1 MDLEIRLL
9 RTFRTVAQTRSFT
22 GAARSLKLSQSGI
35 SQQIGM
41 LERELGTQL
50 LVRSNKFVRLTPA
63 GEILLQCACLVLDN
77 LERVKLILA
86 ERSNTNSGPLGCRP
100 GNLLSLAA
108 APSY

>member
-9 RTFRTVAQTRSFT
+9 RTFRAVAQLRSFT
-22 GAARSLKLSQSGI
+22 GAARNLKLSQSGI

-63 GEILLQCACLVLDN
+63 GEILLQCATYRMVFRLRLDRCDRRDRQ
-77 LERVKLILA
+77 LHH
-86 ERSNTNSGPLGCRP
+86 
-100 GNLLSLAA
+100 
-108 APSY
+108 Y